1 MTPSFVQKARRSL
14 RVACIL
20 AGTTLALLLG
30 GAASLQAQEPE
41 HPPLPPE
48 SGQVQTFFLKNV
60 RDNHQLNDIQT
71 ALRNMLNRTRIYG
84 DASENAII
92 VRGTEEDLA
101 AALKLIGE
109 LDRPM
114 KVYRVTY
121 TITDLD
127 NGKRTGA
134 HTVSVLVT
142 AYSKGTLKLG
152 SRVPIVT
159 GSAGT
164 GSDANTEIQY
174 MDVGLNLDA
183 TASGAAL
190 HTKLEQTGVSSE
202 KSSAGIQD
210 PIISQTVFEGESRL
224 GSPKTVV
231 LGTIDVPNS
240 TRQQQISVSTELV
253 PGNPE

>member
-1 MTPSFVQKARRSL
+1 MTLSHVQKARRSL

-20 AGTTLALLLG
+20 AGTALALLLG

-48 SGQVQTFFLKNV
+48 PGQVQTFFLKNV

-71 ALRNMLNRTRIYG
+71 ALRNMLNRARIYG

-101 AALKLIGE
+101 AAQKLIAE

-114 KVYRVTY
+114 RVYRVTY

-134 HTVSVLVT
+134 HSVSVLVP
-142 AYSKGTLKLG
+142 ANSKGILKLG
-152 SRVPIVT
+152 SRVPILT
-159 GSAGT
+159 GSSGS
-164 GSDANTEIQY
+164 GSDA
-174 MDVGLNLDA
+174 
-183 TASGAAL
+183 
-190 HTKLEQTGVSSE
+190 HH
-202 KSSAGIQD
+202 
-210 PIISQTVFEGESRL
+210 
-224 GSPKTVV
+224 
-231 LGTIDVPNS
+231 
-240 TRQQQISVSTELV
+240 
-253 PGNPE
+253 

>member
-1 MTPSFVQKARRSL
+1 MTPSHVQKARRSL
-14 RVACIL
+14 RFACIL
-20 AGTTLALLLG
+20 AGTALALLLG
-30 GAASLQAQEPE
+30 GAASVQAQEPE

-48 SGQVQTFFLKNV
+48 PGQVQTFFLKNA

-71 ALRNMLNRTRIYG
+71 ALRNMLNRARIYG
-84 DASENAII
+84 EASENAII

-101 AALKLIGE
+101 AAQKMIAE

-134 HTVSVLVT
+134 HIVSVLVP
-142 AYSKGTLKLG
+142 ANSKGILKLG
-152 SRVPIVT
+152 SRVPIMT
-159 GSAGT
+159 GSSGS
-164 GSDANTEIQY
+164 GSDLTTQVQY
-174 MDVGLNLDA
+174 MDVGVNLDA

-190 HTKLEQTGVSSE
+190 HTKLEQTGVSAE
-202 KSSAGIQD
+202 KSNVGIQD
-210 PIISQTVFEGESRL
+210 PVISQTIIEGESPL
-224 GSPKTVV
+224 GSSKPVV

-240 TRQQQISVSTELV
+240 TRQQEISVSTELV
-253 PGNPE
+253 SGNPE

>member
-20 AGTTLALLLG
+20 AGTALALLLG

-48 SGQVQTFFLKNV
+48 PGQVQTFFLKNV

-71 ALRNMLNRTRIYG
+71 ALRNMLNRARIYG

-101 AALKLIGE
+101 AALKLIAE

-134 HTVSVLVT
+134 HIVSR
-142 AYSKGTLKLG
+142 AG
-152 SRVPIVT
+152 S
-159 GSAGT
+159 
-164 GSDANTEIQY
+164 
-174 MDVGLNLDA
+174 
-183 TASGAAL
+183 
-190 HTKLEQTGVSSE
+190 
-202 KSSAGIQD
+202 
-210 PIISQTVFEGESRL
+210 
-224 GSPKTVV
+224 
-231 LGTIDVPNS
+231 
-240 TRQQQISVSTELV
+240 RQQQGHFETRLARADHDRLNRQQAPTPPLRSSTWMWA
-253 PGNPE
+253 